1 MKKLQENQLITK
13 SDFAMTLVNFSVLI
27 FSVKVKALL
36 LFSVNGEG
44 N

>member
-13 SDFAMTLVNFSVLI
+13 SDFAVTLVNFSVLI
-27 FSVKVKALL
+27 FSIMVKASLL
-36 LFSVNGEG
+36 LSVNGEG